1 MTIST
6 DPRKVFVIYGR
17 HDRAKEEVFAFL
29 RMIGL
34 LPIPWGEAVRLTK
47 SNAPFIG
54 KILEAALPQAQ
65 AVVVLLTGDDEVQL
79 IKSEFFI
86 EDNEDRELS
95 STPYQPRPNVIFEA
109 AMALSTWHADKTILV
124 EVGKD
129 VKICRGIVGR
139 HRIKLSNHLKHRWEL
154 VNSLKAAGC
163 DVRVPNNELL
173 RTIGNF
179 DFEW

>member
-1 MTIST
+1 MTATT
-6 DPRKVFVIYGR
+6 DPRKVFVIHGR

-29 RMIGL
+29 KMIGL
-34 LPIPWGEAVRLTK
+34 SPIPWGEAVRLTK

-65 AVVVLLTGDDEVQL
+65 AVVVLLTGDDEARL

-86 EDNEDRELS
+86 EDEDDKEYYSPL
-95 STPYQPRPNVIFEA
+95 YQPRPNVIFEA

-124 EVGKD
+124 EVGKE
-129 VKICRGIVGR
+129 VKICRGMVGR

-154 VNSLKAAGC
+154 VNSLKSAGC
-163 DVRVPNNELL
+163 AVRVPNNELL